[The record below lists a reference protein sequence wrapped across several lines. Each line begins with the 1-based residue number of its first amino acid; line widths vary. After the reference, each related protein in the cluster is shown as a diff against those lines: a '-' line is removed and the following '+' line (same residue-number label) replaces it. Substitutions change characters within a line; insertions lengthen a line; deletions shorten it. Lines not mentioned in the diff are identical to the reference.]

1 VNQTIFDYEFTN
13 ASYVMLNLN
22 ASTMPMSLRQGGC
35 LPRQCTQGMYNEFS
49 SKASVVLT
57 SLIQKFLKKIKL
69 NWYALPAD
77 V

>member
-49 SKASVVLT
+49 GKASVVLT